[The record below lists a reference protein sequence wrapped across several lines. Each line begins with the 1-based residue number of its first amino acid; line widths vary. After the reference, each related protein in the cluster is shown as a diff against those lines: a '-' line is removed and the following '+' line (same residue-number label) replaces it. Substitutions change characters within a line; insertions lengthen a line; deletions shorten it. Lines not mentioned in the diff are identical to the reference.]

1 MTVQQDVDVARL
13 HATIATLGRSLG
25 TDTREATRALYEP
38 LHPLDPP
45 QQIVRDLAY
54 GPHPR
59 NVLDLH
65 LPSGV
70 PTAPLPV
77 LVFVHGGG
85 FVAGDKGGPGQALH
99 DNIGRFAVEHGLIGA
114 TINYRFAPEFAF
126 PSGGEDVASA
136 VAFLATHVASYG
148 GDPTRIV
155 AMGHSA
161 GAAHVATCV
170 ATPSIAARA
179 TGLCGAV
186 LSSGIYDPTALWG
199 AISTAYYG
207 NDAAAWP
214 GMASRP
220 GLVATE
226 LPFMLLVAE
235 FDPPDF
241 HRQAVLVA
249 YDFVE
254 QREQLPLLVRGAG
267 HHHFS
272 SPAHYG
278 SIDNEF
284 SSEVARFIPSI
295 PSEP

>member
-1 MTVQQDVDVARL
+1 MTLQQDVDVARL

-25 TDTREATRALYEP
+25 TDTRDATRALYEP

-65 LPSGV
+65 LPSGE
-70 PTAPLPV
+70 PMLPRPV

-114 TINYRFAPEFAF
+114 TINYRFAPEFAY
-126 PSGGEDVASA
+126 PSGGEDVAAA
-136 VAFLATHVASYG
+136 VAFLAANVASYG
-148 GDPTRIV
+148 GDPARIV

-199 AISTAYYG
+199 AVGTEYYG
-207 NDAAAWP
+207 DDAGAWP
-214 GMASRP
+214 AMASRP
-220 GLVATE
+220 GLVASN

-241 HRQAVLVA
+241 HRQAVLVVS
-249 YDFVE
+249 DFVE
-254 QREQLPLLVRGAG
+254 QHQQLPLLVRGDG
-267 HHHFS
+267 HNHFS

-278 SIDNEF
+278 TVDDVL
-284 SSEVARFIPSI
+284 SSEVARFVTSI
-295 PSEP
+295 TS

>member
-1 MTVQQDVDVARL
+1 MTLQHDVDVATL

-25 TDTREATRALYEP
+25 TETRDATRELYAP

-45 QQIVRDLAY
+45 QRILRDLAY

-65 LPSGV
+65 LPTEPPAS
-70 PTAPLPV
+70 ALPV

-99 DNIGRFAVEHGLIGA
+99 DNIGRFAVEHGLVGA
-114 TINYRFAPEFAF
+114 TINYRFAPEFRF

-136 VAFLATHVASYG
+136 IAFLAANVGAYG
-148 GDPTRIV
+148 GDPERIM

-170 ATPSIAARA
+170 AEPEIAKRA

-199 AISTAYYG
+199 EVSTAYYG
-207 NDAAAWP
+207 DDATAWP
-214 GMASRP
+214 QMASRP
-220 GLVATE
+220 GLVATD

-249 YDFVE
+249 ADFVE
-254 QREQLPLLVRGAG
+254 RHQRLPLLVRGEG
-267 HHHFS
+267 HNHFS

-278 SIDNEF
+278 TADAALSG
-284 SSEVARFIPSI
+284 EVERFIASI
-295 PSEP
+295 TA

>member
-1 MTVQQDVDVARL
+1 MTLQQDLDVAIL

-25 TDTREATRALYEP
+25 PDLRDATRALYEP

-45 QQIVRDLAY
+45 QRIVRDVAY

-65 LPSGV
+65 LPTGE
-70 PTAPLPV
+70 PTSPLPV

-99 DNIGRFAVEHGLIGA
+99 DNIGRFAVDHGLIGA
-114 TINYRFAPEFAF
+114 TINYRLAPEFTF
-126 PSGGEDVASA
+126 PSGGVDVALA
-136 VAFLATHVASYG
+136 VAFLAANVASFG
-148 GDPTRIV
+148 GDPARIV

-170 ATPSIAARA
+170 ATPAIAAAA

-199 AISTAYYG
+199 EVSTAYYG
-207 NDAAAWP
+207 DDPEGWP
-214 GMASRP
+214 EMASRP
-220 GLVATE
+220 GLVASD
-226 LPFMLLVAE
+226 LPWMLIVAE

-249 YDFVE
+249 SDFVE
-254 QREQLPLLVRGAG
+254 AHQRLPLLVLGEG
-267 HHHFS
+267 HNHFS

-278 SIDNEF
+278 SVDNAL
-284 SSEVARFIPSI
+284 SSEVARFIAAATS
-295 PSEP
+295 

>member
-1 MTVQQDVDVARL
+1 MTVQQEVDLAAL

-25 TDTREATRALYEP
+25 TETRDATRELYSPMHPDEP
-38 LHPLDPP
+38 S
-45 QQIVRDLAY
+45 QRIVRDLAY

-65 LPSGV
+65 LPTEPS
-70 PTAPLPV
+70 AEARAV

-99 DNIGRFAVEHGLIGA
+99 DNVGRFAVEHGLIGA
-114 TINYRFAPEFAF
+114 TINYRFAPDFGF
-126 PSGGEDVASA
+126 PAGGQDVAAA
-136 VAFLATHVASYG
+136 VAFLAANVADYG

-170 ATPSIAARA
+170 ATPSILADA

-199 AISTAYYG
+199 EVSTAYYG
-207 NDAAAWP
+207 EDATAWP
-214 GMASRP
+214 EMAARP
-220 GLVATE
+220 GLAASE
-226 LPFMLLVAE
+226 LPIMLLVAE

-249 YDFVE
+249 ADFVE
-254 QREQLPLLVRGAG
+254 RHQRLPRLVIGEG
-267 HHHFS
+267 HNHFS

-278 SIDNEF
+278 TADDAL
-284 SSEVARFIPSI
+284 SSEVARFIASVTA
-295 PSEP
+295 

>member
-1 MTVQQDVDVARL
+1 MTLQEDVDVASL

-25 TDTREATRALYEP
+25 TETRDATRALYEP
-38 LHPLDPP
+38 LHPLEPP
-45 QQIVRDLAY
+45 QRIVRDLVY

-65 LPSGV
+65 LPAEAPAS
-70 PTAPLPV
+70 PLPV

-99 DNIGRFAVEHGLIGA
+99 DNVGRFAVEHGLIGA
-114 TINYRFAPEFAF
+114 TINYRFAPEFRF
-126 PSGGEDVASA
+126 PSGGEDVAQA
-136 VAFLATHVASYG
+136 VAFLSAIAADHG
-148 GDPTRIV
+148 GDPDRIV

-170 ATPSIAARA
+170 ATPAIAASA

-199 AISTAYYG
+199 EVSTAYYG
-207 NDAAAWP
+207 DDASAWP
-214 GMASRP
+214 EMASRS
-220 GLVATE
+220 GLVATD

-249 YDFVE
+249 SDFVE
-254 QREQLPLLVRGAG
+254 QHRRLPRLVIGEG
-267 HHHFS
+267 HNHFS

-278 SIDNEF
+278 TRDATLSR
-284 SSEVARFIPSI
+284 EVARFVALVTA
-295 PSEP
+295 

>member
-1 MTVQQDVDVARL
+1 MTLQQDVDVARL

-25 TDTREATRALYEP
+25 ADTREATRALYEP

-45 QQIVRDLAY
+45 QRIVRDLAY

-65 LPSGV
+65 LPAQAS
-70 PTAPLPV
+70 TSPLPV

-85 FVAGDKGGPGQALH
+85 FVGGNKGGPGQALH
-99 DNIGRFAVEHGLIGA
+99 DNIGRFAVEHSLIGA
-114 TINYRFAPEFAF
+114 TINYRFAPEFKF
-126 PSGGEDVASA
+126 PSGGEDVAAA
-136 VAFLATHVASYG
+136 VAFLAENIASYG
-148 GDPTRIV
+148 GDPARIV

-170 ATPSIAARA
+170 ATPNIAAGA

-199 AISTAYYG
+199 AVSTDYYG
-207 NDAAAWP
+207 DDPAAWP
-214 GMASRP
+214 EMASRP
-220 GLVATE
+220 GLVASDK
-226 LPFMLLVAE
+226 PFMLLVAE

-249 YDFVE
+249 SDFVE
-254 QREQLPLLVRGAG
+254 QHQQLPLFVLGEG
-267 HHHFS
+267 HNHFS

-278 SIDNEF
+278 TVDNAL
-284 SSEVARFIPSI
+284 SGAVARFIASI
-295 PSEP
+295 TS

>member
-1 MTVQQDVDVARL
+1 MTLQQDVDVARL
-13 HATIATLGRSLG
+13 HATVATLGRSLG
-25 TDTREATRALYEP
+25 TDTRDATRALYEP

-65 LPSGV
+65 LPAEAATS
-70 PTAPLPV
+70 PLPV

-85 FVAGDKGGPGQALH
+85 FVAGDKGAPGQALH

-114 TINYRFAPEFAF
+114 TINYRFAPEFKF
-126 PSGGEDVASA
+126 PSGGEDVAAA
-136 VAFLATHVASYG
+136 VAFLAANVASYG
-148 GDPTRIV
+148 GDPARIV

-161 GAAHVATCV
+161 GAVHVATCV
-170 ATPSIAARA
+170 ATPTIAASA

-199 AISTAYYG
+199 AVSTDYYG
-207 NDAAAWP
+207 DDPAAWQA
-214 GMASRP
+214 MASRP
-220 GLVATE
+220 GLVASD

-249 YDFVE
+249 SDFVE
-254 QREQLPLLVRGAG
+254 QHQQLPLLVRGEG
-267 HHHFS
+267 HNHFS

-278 SIDNEF
+278 SVDNAL
-284 SSEVARFIPSI
+284 SSEVARFITSI
-295 PSEP
+295 TS

>member
-1 MTVQQDVDVARL
+1 
-13 HATIATLGRSLG
+13 
-25 TDTREATRALYEP
+25 
-38 LHPLDPP
+38 
-45 QQIVRDLAY
+45 VRDLAY

-65 LPSGV
+65 LPSE
-70 PTAPLPV
+70 TAASPLPV

-114 TINYRFAPEFAF
+114 TINYRFAPEFKF
-126 PSGGEDVASA
+126 PSGGEDVAAA
-136 VAFLATHVASYG
+136 VAFLSANVGSYG
-148 GDPTRIV
+148 GDPQRIV

-170 ATPSIAARA
+170 ATPEIASRA
-179 TGLCGAV
+179 AGLCGAV
-186 LSSGIYDPTALWG
+186 LSSGIYDPVALWG
-199 AISTAYYG
+199 SVSTEYYG
-207 NDAAAWP
+207 DDATAWP
-214 GMASRP
+214 AMASRP
-220 GLVATE
+220 GLVATD

-249 YDFVE
+249 SDFVE
-254 QREQLPLLVRGAG
+254 QHQQLPLLVRGEG
-267 HHHFS
+267 HNHFS

-278 SIDNEF
+278 SADAAF
-284 SSEVARFIPSI
+284 SDEVARFITSVT
-295 PSEP
+295 S

>member
-1 MTVQQDVDVARL
+1 MTLQQDGDVARL

-38 LHPLDPP
+38 LHPFDPP

-65 LPSGV
+65 LPAQA
-70 PTAPLPV
+70 PTSPLPV

-85 FVAGDKGGPGQALH
+85 FVGGNKGGPGQALH

-114 TINYRFAPEFAF
+114 TINYRFAPEFKF
-126 PSGGEDVASA
+126 PSGGEDVAKA
-136 VAFLATHVASYG
+136 VAFLAANVASYG
-148 GDPTRIV
+148 GDPARIV

-170 ATPSIAARA
+170 ATPAIAASA

-199 AISTAYYG
+199 AVSTDYYG
-207 NDAAAWP
+207 DDPTAWSE
-214 GMASRP
+214 MASRS
-220 GLVATE
+220 GLVASD

-249 YDFVE
+249 SDFVE
-254 QREQLPLLVRGAG
+254 QHQQLPLLVRGEG
-267 HHHFS
+267 HNHFS

-278 SIDNEF
+278 SVDNAL
-284 SSEVARFIPSI
+284 SSAVARFIASI
-295 PSEP
+295 TS

>member
-1 MTVQQDVDVARL
+1 MTLQQDVDVARL

-38 LHPLDPP
+38 LHPFDPP

-65 LPSGV
+65 LPAQAS
-70 PTAPLPV
+70 TSPLPV
-77 LVFVHGGG
+77 LVFVHGGW
-85 FVAGDKGGPGQALH
+85 FVGGNKGGPGQALH

-114 TINYRFAPEFAF
+114 TINYRFAPEFKF
-126 PSGGEDVASA
+126 PSGGEDVAKA
-136 VAFLATHVASYG
+136 VAFLAANVASYG
-148 GDPTRIV
+148 GDPARIV

-170 ATPSIAARA
+170 ATPAIAARA

-186 LSSGIYDPTALWG
+186 LSSGIYDPSALWG
-199 AISTAYYG
+199 EVSTAYYG

-214 GMASRP
+214 EMASRP
-220 GLVATE
+220 GLVAGD
-226 LPFMLLVAE
+226 LPFILLVAE

-241 HRQAVLVA
+241 HRQAILVA
-249 YDFVE
+249 SDFVE
-254 QREQLPLLVRGAG
+254 QHQRLPLLVRGDG
-267 HHHFS
+267 HNHFS

-278 SIDNEF
+278 SVDNAL
-284 SSEVARFIPSI
+284 SSEVARFVTSI
-295 PSEP
+295 TE

>member
-1 MTVQQDVDVARL
+1 MTLRQDVDVARL
-13 HATIATLGRSLG
+13 HATIATLGRTLG
-25 TDTREATRALYEP
+25 TDIRDTTRALYEP
-38 LHPLDPP
+38 LHPAEPP
-45 QQIVRDLAY
+45 QRIVRDLAY

-65 LPSGV
+65 LPAGES
-70 PTAPLPV
+70 TSPLPV

-99 DNIGRFAVEHGLIGA
+99 DNIGRFAVQHGLIGA
-114 TINYRFAPEFAF
+114 TINYRFAPEFKF

-136 VAFLATHVASYG
+136 VAFLASHVASYG

-170 ATPSIAARA
+170 ATPTIAARA

-199 AISTAYYG
+199 AVSTEYYG
-207 NDAAAWP
+207 DDAKAWSQ
-214 GMASRP
+214 MASRP
-220 GLVATE
+220 GLVASE
-226 LPFMLLVAE
+226 IPFMLLVAE

-241 HRQAVLVA
+241 HRQAVLIA
-249 YDFVE
+249 ADFVE
-254 QREQLPLLVRGAG
+254 QHQQLPLLVRGEG
-267 HHHFS
+267 HNHFS

-278 SIDNEF
+278 SVDNAF
-284 SSEVARFIPSI
+284 SSEVARFITSI
-295 PSEP
+295 TS

>member
-1 MTVQQDVDVARL
+1 MTVQDEIDVESL
-13 HATIATLGRSLG
+13 HATIATLGRALG
-25 TDTREATRALYEP
+25 TETRDATRELYAP

-45 QQIVRDLAY
+45 QRVVRDLAY

-65 LPSGV
+65 LPTDA
-70 PTAPLPV
+70 TAPARPV

-99 DNIGRFAVEHGLIGA
+99 DNVGRFAVEHGCIGA
-114 TINYRFAPEFAF
+114 TINYRFAPEFKF
-126 PSGGEDVASA
+126 PSGGEDVAAA
-136 VAFLATHVASYG
+136 VAFLSANVAGYG
-148 GDPTRIV
+148 GDPERIV

-170 ATPSIAARA
+170 ATPEIAARA

-186 LSSGIYDPTALWG
+186 LSSGIYDPATLWG
-199 AISTAYYG
+199 EVSTSYYG
-207 NDAAAWP
+207 DDPAAWP
-214 GMASRP
+214 GMSARP
-220 GLVATE
+220 GLVASE

-241 HRQAVLVA
+241 HRQAVLLA
-249 YDFVE
+249 ADFVE
-254 QREQLPLLVRGAG
+254 RHQRLPLLVLGKG
-267 HHHFS
+267 HNHFS

-278 SIDNEF
+278 TVDDAF
-284 SSEVARFIPSI
+284 SSEVASFIASVTA
-295 PSEP
+295 

>member
-1 MTVQQDVDVARL
+1 MTLQQDVDVARL

-25 TDTREATRALYEP
+25 TDTRDATRALYEP

-54 GPHPR
+54 GSHPR

-65 LPSGV
+65 LPSGE
-70 PTAPLPV
+70 PTSALPV

-85 FVAGDKGGPGQALH
+85 FVAGDKGGPGRPLH

-114 TINYRFAPEFAF
+114 TINYRFAPEFAY
-126 PSGGEDVASA
+126 PSGGEDVAAA
-136 VAFLATHVASYG
+136 VAFLAANVAAYG
-148 GDPTRIV
+148 GDPARIV

-179 TGLCGAV
+179 RGLCGAV

-199 AISTAYYG
+199 AVSTEYYG
-207 NDAAAWP
+207 DDAGAWP
-214 GMASRP
+214 AMTSRP
-220 GLVATE
+220 GLAASN
-226 LPFMLLVAE
+226 LPLMLLVAE

-249 YDFVE
+249 SDFVE
-254 QREQLPLLVRGAG
+254 QHQQLPLLVRGEG
-267 HHHFS
+267 HNHFS

-278 SIDNEF
+278 TVDDQL
-284 SSEVARFIPSI
+284 SSAVARFITSI
-295 PSEP
+295 TS